1 MTALRLSGDSL
12 RLPLKPLAQKSEVGL
27 ECDKRSGNS
36 RAWLPK
42 KSSSAQSFPLDET
55 QNPYYCRGK
64 YPDVSAV
71 LPGRPCLALHR
82 RSLPVHAPLT
92 AGKASAPVG
101 MMTPVISNENVTVTD
116 HACPQHPLA
125 PRGCLRR
132 AETTA

>member
-1 MTALRLSGDSL
+1 MTALRLNGDSL

-42 KSSSAQSFPLDET
+42 KLFFRSVET

-92 AGKASAPVG
+92 AGKASASVG